1 MEKFKSKDELIE
13 RVFWLH
19 CQNLNGR
26 ENAEEAFKKGI
37 EATLEEL
44 EKLNGRILEMKEPP
58 VPKIEAGPA
67 PKKIIKWKK
76 QNI

>member
-1 MEKFKSKDELIE
+1 MEGKYLVTTDELFE

-44 EKLNGRILEMKEPP
+44 DKLNGRILEMKEPP
-58 VPKIEAGPA
+58 VPKIEAGLA
-67 PKKIIKWKK
+67 PPRTKKI
-76 QNI
+76 